1 MRQLLIGAVVAWVA
15 VTAVRTVVAQAPAAA
30 PAAQERPLD
39 AMVLAWDKGADKV
52 DVSKYPAE
60 VKKNYKVFS
69 EICAQCHPL
78 ARAVNCDFALEE
90 DWERYIKRMM
100 RRGRSLVTPDQAEA
114 AYEFAIYDSKIRK
127 KDLYDKKL
135 KIKQQGGL

>member
-1 MRQLLIGAVVAWVA
+1 MRQLVIGAVIGWMGVV
-15 VTAVRTVVAQAPAAA
+15 AVRTVVAQAP
-30 PAAQERPLD
+30 QERPLD
-39 AMVLAWDKGADKV
+39 AMVLAWDKGPDKI
-52 DVSKYPAE
+52 DVSRYPAD

-69 EICAQCHPL
+69 EICAQCHSL

-127 KDLYDKKL
+127 KDAYDRKL
-135 KIKQQGGL
+135 KLKQQGGN

>member
-1 MRQLLIGAVVAWVA
+1 MRQLLFGAVVGWMAVVA
-15 VTAVRTVVAQAPAAA
+15 VRAVAAQAP
-30 PAAQERPLD
+30 QERPLD
-39 AMVLAWDKGADKV
+39 AIVLGWDRGPDKI
-52 DVSKYPAE
+52 DVSRYPAD
-60 VKKNYKVFS
+60 VKKNYKIFS

-127 KDLYDKKL
+127 KDLYDRKL
-135 KIKQQGGL
+135 KAKQQGGN

>member
-1 MRQLLIGAVVAWVA
+1 MKRMLSGAMVMWAA
-15 VTAVRTVVAQAPAAA
+15 ALSVRTLVAQAPPAAA
-30 PAAQERPLD
+30 PLD
-39 AMVLAWDKGADKV
+39 PQVLAWDRGADKI
-52 DVSKYPAE
+52 DVSRYPAD

-78 ARAVNCDFALEE
+78 ARAVNCDFALED

-114 AYEFAIYDSKIRK
+114 AYQFAIYDSKIRK
-127 KDLYDKKL
+127 KDLYDRKL
-135 KIKQQGGL
+135 KLKQGGD

>member
-1 MRQLLIGAVVAWVA
+1 MKQLVWGAVIAWAAA
-15 VTAVRTVVAQAPAAA
+15 VTARTAVAQAPAA
-30 PAAQERPLD
+30 PPQERPLD
-39 AMVLAWDKGADKV
+39 AIVLAWDKGPDKI
-52 DVSKYPAE
+52 DVSRYPAD
-60 VKKNYKVFS
+60 VKKNYKIFS
-69 EICAQCHPL
+69 EICAQCHSL

-127 KDLYDKKL
+127 KDVYDKKL
-135 KIKQQGGL
+135 KAKQQGGF